1 VLLKLDSIAQLHT
14 SYWYRGVII
23 QSFIMTFTCSCVTSC
38 GSSFYWRSSYFRKR
52 SKLNSSNFLLLWT
65 VLVSFLTGFCLS
77 YLRPRCLK
85 ATRKGVFVTP
95 FSSSVIQTGD
105 TVEPTSSTGTNSSPY
120 GGGFYDEAI
129 IYVRAGS
136 GGQGASTYARI
147 SSNGSGKTL
156 GKPNGGQGGNGG
168 SVILHVDSSLNTLAH
183 LNYASY
189 RPNSYGGAAMSE
201 RKNSNSNHR
210 WIRSF
215 RAENGADGK
224 SGFKNGRWADDMTI
238 YVPSGTIVQEI
249 TMDDVGQDT
258 KEEVVGGVGETVELS
273 VANNL
278 TSVVLAKGGT
288 GGDGSAVATK
298 RRSSPQGGERKH
310 FKLTLKIV
318 GDVAIVGLP
327 NAGKSTLLA
336 SVTRAKPRIANYP
349 FTTVIPNLGVWISED
364 HNDDHRQHSGYNGK
378 APSTLVLCDVPGLI
392 SGAADGVGLGHA
404 FLRHVERCHVLLHI
418 VDATS
423 DDPLRDFEV
432 INQELTRYGN
442 GCLVHKPQV
451 VVVNKCD
458 VWDQKK
464 DTGSDASTSSA
475 HTSPCK
481 LSKHELEQ
489 GLLKKMPH
497 SRLLFISA
505 SKKEGVEDLMHRLS
519 IFTGKVKAAS
529 KSASPVTE

>member
-1 VLLKLDSIAQLHT
+1 MT
-14 SYWYRGVII
+14 SK
-23 QSFIMTFTCSCVTSC
+23 CSSV
-38 GSSFYWRSSYFRKR
+38 SSFFARR
-52 SKLNSSNFLLLWT
+52 SKFHSSNFLVLWT
-65 VLVSFLTGFCLS
+65 VLSSFLIGFCLS
-77 YLRPRCLK
+77 YLRPRCFK
-85 ATRKGVFVTP
+85 ARRGVCVPQVST
-95 FSSSVIQTGD
+95 SNSQTGD
-105 TVEPTSSTGTNSSPY
+105 AVEPTSSTGASSSPY
-120 GGGFYDEAI
+120 GGFYDEAI

-168 SVILHVDSSLNTLAH
+168 SVILQVDSSLNTLAH

-201 RKNSNSNHR
+201 RKNSNSNNR

-224 SGFKNGRWADDMTI
+224 SGFKNGRWADDMI
-238 YVPSGTIVQEI
+238 IHVPSGTIVQEI
-249 TMDDVGQDT
+249 TMDDGQGS
-258 KEEVVGGVGETVELS
+258 KEEVLGEVGETIELS

-278 TSVVLAKGGT
+278 TAVVLAKGGA
-288 GGDGSAVATK
+288 GGDGSAVAGK
-298 RRSSPQGGERKH
+298 RRSSSQGGERKH

-349 FTTVIPNLGVWISED
+349 FTTVIPNLGVWIGEE
-364 HNDDHRQHSGYNGK
+364 HDDEHRQNSYNIGK
-378 APSTLVLCDVPGLI
+378 RPSSLVLCDVPGLI
-392 SGAADGVGLGHA
+392 SGAAEGVGLGHA

-423 DDPLRDFEV
+423 DDPLRDFDV

-442 GCLVHKPQV
+442 GCLVNKPQI

-458 VWDQKK
+458 VWDKMEDIGTDANDV
-464 DTGSDASTSSA
+464 DTSL
-475 HTSPCK
+475 CK
-481 LSKHELEQ
+481 ISKHELEQ
-489 GLLKKMPH
+489 ELRKKMPH
-497 SRLLFISA
+497 SRLVFISA

-519 IFTGKVKAAS
+519 IFTEKVK
-529 KSASPVTE
+529 KSVVPITE

>member
-1 VLLKLDSIAQLHT
+1 MNMNWKS
-14 SYWYRGVII
+14 SSGG
-23 QSFIMTFTCSCVTSC
+23 SFF
-38 GSSFYWRSSYFRKR
+38 GRR
-52 SKLNSSNFLLLWT
+52 SKFNSSNFLVLWT
-65 VLVSFLTGFCLS
+65 VLSSFLIGFCLS
-77 YLRPRCLK
+77 YLRPRSFKPRRGICIPH
-85 ATRKGVFVTP
+85 VII
-95 FSSSVIQTGD
+95 SSSQTSQTGD
-105 TVEPTSSTGTNSSPY
+105 AVEPTSSTGANSSPY
-120 GGGFYDEAI
+120 GGFYDEAI

-168 SVILHVDSSLNTLAH
+168 SVLLQVDSSLNTLAH

-201 RKNSNSNHR
+201 RKHSNSNNR

-224 SGFKNGRWADDMTI
+224 SGFKNGRWADDTI
-238 YVPSGTIVQEI
+238 IHVPSGTIVQEI
-249 TMDDVGQDT
+249 IMEDGQGS
-258 KEEVVGGVGETVELS
+258 KEEILGEVGETVELS

-278 TSVVLAKGGT
+278 TSVVLAQGGA
-288 GGDGSAVATK
+288 GGDGSAVAGK

-336 SVTRAKPRIANYP
+336 AVTRAKPRIANYP
-349 FTTVIPNLGVWISED
+349 FTTVIPNLGVWIGEE
-364 HNDDHRQHSGYNGK
+364 NDDEHRQHSYTSGK
-378 APSTLVLCDVPGLI
+378 RPSTLVLCDVPGLI

-423 DDPLRDFEV
+423 DDPLHDFDV

-442 GCLVHKPQV
+442 GCLVNKPQI

-458 VWDQKK
+458 VWEKMEDVGTGV
-464 DTGSDASTSSA
+464 DTSL
-475 HTSPCK
+475 CK
-481 LSKHELEQ
+481 ISKHDLEQ
-489 GLLKKMPH
+489 ELRKKMPH
-497 SRLLFISA
+497 SRLVFISA
-505 SKKEGVEDLMHRLS
+505 SNKQGVEDLMHRLS
-519 IFTGKVKAAS
+519 IFTEKVKN
-529 KSASPVTE
+529 SAVPSTE